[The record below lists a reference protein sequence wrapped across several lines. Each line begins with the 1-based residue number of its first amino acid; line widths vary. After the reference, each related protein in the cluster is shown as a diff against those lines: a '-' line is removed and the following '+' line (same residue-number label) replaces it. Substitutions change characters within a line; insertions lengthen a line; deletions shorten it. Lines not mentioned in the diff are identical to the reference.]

1 MKKAILIA
9 SFFLIIVFIISIFFI
24 KMQAV
29 SYSPEK
35 VLEDAFDSSG
45 ATRVG
50 SELYLRGKLPGS
62 GGFDPEGAG
71 RLMGDILD
79 GIGAVGPRPAYKD
92 IDNGHTR
99 GIELDMNLDDAGRSM
114 HAGIV
119 SERDG
124 QAPGDS
130 YITVSIVC
138 FSGTQDLA
146 GTRAA
151 LEKTLKARGIGPK
164 FNSCIT
170 GRFEGKKDDRELN
183 EACARIFAS
192 ADARK
197 VEGIREGNL
206 ISVSAFSKAI
216 REAVDDS
223 GGRVN
228 LNLAIRYNSFENKT
242 YLWLATPVITTEY

>member
-1 MKKAILIA
+1 MKRAILVA
-9 SFFLIIVFIISIFFI
+9 SFFLIIISIFFI

-45 ATRVG
+45 AVKVG
-50 SELYLRGKLPGS
+50 SELYLRGRLAGS
-62 GGFDPEGAG
+62 GGFDPEGG
-71 RLMGDILD
+71 RRLMGDILE
-79 GIGAVGPRPAYKD
+79 GLGAAGADPRYNA
-92 IDNGHTR
+92 IDNEYTR
-99 GIELDMNLDDAGRSM
+99 GIELDLNLDSSRSM
-114 HAGIV
+114 HASIV
-119 SERDG
+119 SEKDG
-124 QAPGDS
+124 RTFEGS
-130 YITVSIVC
+130 YITVSLVYT
-138 FSGTQDLA
+138 SGVQDLA
-146 GTRAA
+146 GTREV
-151 LEKTLKARGIGPK
+151 LEKTLNAHGVRAK

-170 GRFEGKKDDRELN
+170 GCFDGKKDDSELN

-216 REAVDDS
+216 REAVDDNGS
-223 GGRVN
+223 RVN
-228 LNLAIRYNSFENKT
+228 LNLAIRYNSFEKKT